1 MSTVEIIKHTI
12 DAVATFAISPEFAE
26 IGDNCVETDV
36 EFEERNDEFVVGIVK
51 FVVLNTQFVEVIVTN

>member
-12 DAVATFAISPEFAE
+12 DAVATLAISPEFAE
-26 IGDNCVETDV
+26 IGDNFVETDV

-51 FVVLNTQFVEVIVTN
+51 FVVLNTQFVEVMVTN